1 MFIAGVLR
9 VLSEQLCFLERFVLF
24 RVYRFTDLQ
33 VFWPVTTLFTTREQA
48 FFLTVV
54 IRVVT
59 FIQCVVEELKYTS
72 LVTVAKEGYCA
83 D

>member
-1 MFIAGVLR
+1 M
-9 VLSEQLCFLERFVLF
+9 
-24 RVYRFTDLQ
+24 
-33 VFWPVTTLFTTREQA
+33 FWPVTTLFTTREQA

-54 IRVVT
+54 IRVVI